1 MKIDDLTV
9 TGMSVKDITEKPGGI
24 TSGPNDAWQL
34 VALHEILVE
43 LRNLNRL
50 LHCRN
55 FIDVPYKL
63 ERIANNTA
71 KLERIAKNTTKPKR
85 RRKVKP

>member
-1 MKIDDLTV
+1 MKISELAIGNFDF
-9 TGMSVKDITEKPGGI
+9 GSDIRRTDNGSKV
-24 TSGPNDAWQL
+24 GPYEAWQL

-43 LRNLNRL
+43 LRKLNTL
-50 LHCRN
+50 LHCGN
-55 FIDVPYKL
+55 FVNVPH
-63 ERIANNTA
+63 